1 MSPLIHLLLFFALD
15 PEKQPEDNLCE
26 KCKDNERFCY
36 VYVIAMP
43 KEMVFSANSNYINE
57 TFNNVVGGGFKNV
70 FGENVK
76 LIMNSVENDRI
87 VSQDGGFVFFPGED
101 FIKLPSWY
109 YRKIPIEKSYRKD
122 MVDALNDYFNI
133 TISKIYPEKSYKG
146 KKIDIDISNRIYYE
160 PDDITAELEMYKRKV
175 INDLNF
181 NKRQFIHDN
190 KISEEKYM
198 RLKRALFN
206 DWDYKL
212 IQFNKW
218 VKDNSIDSKYTD
230 KINNIEKEMN
240 LIKVVL

>member
-87 VSQDGGFVFFPGED
+87 VSQDGGFVFFQE
-101 FIKLPSWY
+101 
-109 YRKIPIEKSYRKD
+109 KIL
-122 MVDALNDYFNI
+122 LNYLHGI
-133 TISKIYPEKSYKG
+133 TG
-146 KKIDIDISNRIYYE
+146 KY
-160 PDDITAELEMYKRKV
+160 
-175 INDLNF
+175 
-181 NKRQFIHDN
+181 Q
-190 KISEEKYM
+190 
-198 RLKRALFN
+198 
-206 DWDYKL
+206 
-212 IQFNKW
+212 
-218 VKDNSIDSKYTD
+218 
-230 KINNIEKEMN
+230 
-240 LIKVVL
+240 

>member
-1 MSPLIHLLLFFALD
+1 
-15 PEKQPEDNLCE
+15 
-26 KCKDNERFCY
+26 
-36 VYVIAMP
+36 
-43 KEMVFSANSNYINE
+43 
-57 TFNNVVGGGFKNV
+57 
-70 FGENVK
+70 
-76 LIMNSVENDRI
+76 
-87 VSQDGGFVFFPGED
+87 
-101 FIKLPSWY
+101 
-109 YRKIPIEKSYRKD
+109 